1 MGLFDVEERFDEVTN
16 IFEGES
22 FIPTLYG
29 NDDAHN
35 IMISEFDKRMRVI
48 ETLFLSEH
56 EKEEIN
62 NLSYKI
68 FYFRYLKTPQFYV
81 VDVKN
86 KVSIYIDAIHL
97 KMKNFVDSTI
107 RELMNNV
114 NSFIT
119 YSRMADE
126 SKIWEIPENQLSF
139 VFGMIKEILNMRGTY
154 DKEAFGKL
162 FEGRFL

>member
-16 IFEGES
+16 IFEGEA
-22 FIPTLYG
+22 FIPTLFD
-29 NDDAHN
+29 NDAADLL
-35 IMISEFDKRMRVI
+35 MIAEFNKRMRTI
-48 ETLFLSEH
+48 ETLFLSES

-62 NLSYKI
+62 KLPYKI
-68 FYFRYLKTPQFYV
+68 FYFKYLKTPQFYI

-97 KMKNFVDSTI
+97 KMKNFSDSTI

-119 YSRMADE
+119 YGRMADE

-139 VFGMIKEILNMRGTY
+139 VFGMIKEILRQRGVY
-154 DKEAFGKL
+154 DRDAFGKL
-162 FEGRFL
+162 FEGRYL